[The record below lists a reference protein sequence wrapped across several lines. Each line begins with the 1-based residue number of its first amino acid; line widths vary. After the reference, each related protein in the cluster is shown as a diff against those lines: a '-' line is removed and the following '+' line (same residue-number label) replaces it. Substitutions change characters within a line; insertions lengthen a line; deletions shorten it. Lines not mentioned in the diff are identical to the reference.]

1 MCLNMHINDLF
12 FSRRPKVPFRGIF
25 VCYFKYAQ
33 IFKYN
38 ILLLIDVLILTAY
51 SNIHFVIFYLE

>member
-12 FSRRPKVPFRGIF
+12 FSRRPKVPFRGII
-25 VCYFKYAQ
+25 VCYSKYA
-33 IFKYN
+33 FVF
-38 ILLLIDVLILTAY
+38 LLLIDVLILTAY